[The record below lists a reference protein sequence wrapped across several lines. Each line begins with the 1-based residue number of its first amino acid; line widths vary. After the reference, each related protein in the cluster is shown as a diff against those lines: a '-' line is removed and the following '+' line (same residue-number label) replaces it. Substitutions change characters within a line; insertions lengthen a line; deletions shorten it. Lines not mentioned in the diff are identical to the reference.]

1 MKKGILLILGILII
15 FSIVSA
21 GCLSFSSTTADI
33 VIGDQKVGTVTITPH
48 NDKLYTDSSVSEKFD
63 IEIDVFGVKYS
74 KEGLTLSEKNELLS
88 TIAKGNLKDLNLDD
102 YTEKS
107 VSTESIL
114 DSIANIKLSAENQT
128 TLSEALGNAGKSF
141 RERLEA
147 FEKIIESN

>member
-1 MKKGILLILGILII
+1 MKKGVFLILGLLII

-33 VIGDQKVGTVTITPH
+33 VIGDQKVGTVTVTPH
-48 NDKLYTDSSVSEKFD
+48 NDKLYNDSSISEKFD
-63 IEIDVFGVKYS
+63 VEIDVFGVKYS

-102 YTEKS
+102 YTEETS
-107 VSTESIL
+107 GSIL

-128 TLSEALGNAGKSF
+128 SLSDALGNAGKSF
-141 RERLEA
+141 SERLEA
-147 FEKIIESN
+147 FEKIFESN